1 MASPS
6 LADWMT
12 PLDGELDLA
21 LLTIPGTHDS
31 TAREGGLK
39 PVTQTL
45 DITGQLAAGIRFF
58 DIRLKDDAGVLRLFH
73 GDVDERLELEAG
85 VLEPMLAFLAEHP
98 GEGLIMSVKQED
110 GGDPVAFARDLEAV
124 VARHPDA
131 FRVAP
136 DFPRLADVRGRILIF
151 RRFAHS
157 SIGIAADPAGWQND
171 ATFSIA
177 TEHGTLTIEDHWDL
191 GHALPGRVGEKW
203 DAVAANLEAAVVSPL
218 GWFVTFT
225 SAMSDLSFPRAIA
238 GGLIP
243 LVDGINQR
251 LLDYVDAHPGH
262 QRLGT
267 IVMDFPELP
276 DGRLIEALVAANR

>member
-1 MASPS
+1 MASSS

-12 PLDGELDLA
+12 PLDGDLDLA
-21 LLTIPGTHDS
+21 LLTIPGSHDS

-39 PVTQTL
+39 AVTQTL
-45 DITGQLAAGIRFF
+45 DIAGQLAAGIRFF
-58 DIRLKDDAGVLRLFH
+58 DIRLKDDGGVLRLFH
-73 GDVDERLELEAG
+73 GDVDEQLELEAG
-85 VLEPMLAFLAEHP
+85 VLETMLAFLAAHP

-110 GGDPVAFARDLEAV
+110 AGDPAAFARDLEAV

-136 DFPRLADVRGRILIF
+136 DFPRLADVRGRILVF
-151 RRFAHS
+151 RRFSHS
-157 SIGIAADPAGWQND
+157 AIGIAADPWKND

-191 GHALPGRVGEKW
+191 GHTLPGRVGEKW
-203 DAVAANLEAAVVSPL
+203 DSVAANLDAAVTSPL

-238 GGLIP
+238 GGLLP

-251 LLDYVDAHPGH
+251 LLDYLDAHPGH

-276 DGRLIEALVAANR
+276 DPRLIQALVDANR